1 MKTLMRKVISV
12 FCCATLMLL
21 LGCQLT
27 NAVKDEVK
35 LAAYEVKMNEV
46 AGLWESKINQFD
58 NLDRERDGTWFH
70 FGLRFQYA
78 VLKDYASLEQIQAAA
93 KLDVFKSGPHS
104 KGLSYSS
111 KNDFGHYNPAFVKQT
126 FQTLKRLSAVPGFK
140 KLGQQIYDAQLSGMA
155 KSYYKAHQFIN
166 SSPQIPAYPRNSSEA
181 ATSLEEVIQTYK
193 NKMQIEEEDAGD
205 YIQEV
210 FRPYADRAE
219 KADLDWYLSNV
230 AAGFWVRRKIDG
242 TDKDFFALLE
252 YVIATYDAE
261 FK

>member
-1 MKTLMRKVISV
+1 MKMLMKKVIPF
-12 FCCATLMLL
+12 FCCATLILL
-21 LGCQLT
+21 FGCQPKMPIKEEARLT
-27 NAVKDEVK
+27 
-35 LAAYEVKMNEV
+35 AYEFKMNEV
-46 AGLWESKINQFD
+46 AGLWESKINQFK

-78 VLKDYASLEQIQAAA
+78 VLKDYASLEKIQAAT
-93 KLDVFKSGPHS
+93 KLDVFKSGPHDN
-104 KGLSYSS
+104 GLNYSS
-111 KNDFGHYNPAFVKQT
+111 KKDFGHYNPAFVKQT

-140 KLGQQIYDAQLSGMA
+140 KLGQQIYDDQLSGMA
-155 KSYYKAHQFIN
+155 KSYYKAYQFIN
-166 SSPQIPAYPRNSSEA
+166 SSPQIPAYPRNSSKT
-181 ATSLEEVIQTYK
+181 ATSLEDVIQTYK
-193 NKMQIEEEDAGD
+193 NKMQIEDEDAGD

-210 FRPYADRAE
+210 FRPYADSAE
-219 KADLDWYLSNV
+219 KADLDWYLSSV